1 MNDSETMIWI
11 TVPSEL
17 GDIALVASTEG
28 LAYVLLPRRGSLAT
42 EVRRLSAPLE
52 PRRGQSPVL
61 ALFANDLRLY
71 LSGGRAGFS
80 GPLDLSRATDYEKKV
95 YKVARSISYGET
107 RTYGWIAERAGGSPR
122 SAGNALG
129 RNPLPIVIPCHRVV
143 AASGLGGYTG
153 GIKFKRSLLTLEGAW
168 PLNQVELPLTS
179 RARRRPAPAAA
190 GKQTTLG
197 NGEGWG

>member
-1 MNDSETMIWI
+1 MNDSETMTWT

-17 GDIALVASTEG
+17 GDIALVASIKA
-28 LAYVLLPRRGSLAT
+28 LASILLPRRGSLAA

-52 PRRGQSPVL
+52 PRRGQNPIL

-71 LSGGRAGFS
+71 LAGGRPGFS
-80 GPLDLSRATDYEKKV
+80 GPLDLSRATEYERKV
-95 YKVARSISYGET
+95 YKVARTIAYGET
-107 RTYGWIAERAGGSPR
+107 RTYGWIAEKAGGSPR

-129 RNPLPIVIPCHRVV
+129 RNPLPIVIPCHRVI

-153 GIKFKRSLLTLEGAW
+153 GVRFKRALLSLEGAW

-179 RARRRPAPAAA
+179 GGRRRPTPAAA

-197 NGEGWG
+197 GGEGWR